1 MQLVRLTRTTIVN
14 PEQILSVNYI
24 PDYNCIEIVLSAP
37 RRVGTHVLEIY
48 PRNWLHRQIIYR
60 RIMNAMRGDY

>member
-14 PEQILSVNYI
+14 PEQILSVSYL
-24 PDYNCIEIVLSAP
+24 PDYNCIEIMFSAP
-37 RRVGTHVLEIY
+37 RRMEAPVLEIY

>member
-1 MQLVRLTRTTIVN
+1 MQLVRLTRTAIVN

-24 PDYNCIEIVLSAP
+24 PEYNCIEIMLSTL
-37 RRVGTHVLEIY
+37 RRFDSPVLEIY